1 MNRRQSDFI
10 KLLTYSKNILGLR
23 VRVLDTLSEPGAVG
37 LYTTPDE
44 ETCGEIEV
52 KRKDQTMIG
61 MTLTLLH
68 ELGHHQDFLHH
79 KDDPVDDRA
88 QTLWDNLGS
97 KAPKWA
103 KKRVWAF
110 EERANSYI
118 LKIAKL
124 LDIKIP
130 MFLYEYDLERSRKY
144 LQLLFKTDTISN
156 KNWLKTKK
164 QIRKKLTRKK
174 YDSKAKRCPRSQE
187 KS

>member
-10 KLLTYSKNILGLR
+10 KLLTYSKDILNLR
-23 VRVLDTLSEPGAVG
+23 VRVADKLDEEGAVG
-37 LYTTPDE
+37 LYTQPEDDE
-44 ETCGEIEV
+44 RGEIQV

-79 KDDPVDDRA
+79 GEDKVDDRA

-103 KKRVWAF
+103 KKRVWEF

-164 QIRKKLTRKK
+164 QIRKKLTRKR
-174 YDSKAKRCPRSQE
+174 YDSKAERRPRSKE
-187 KS
+187 KF